1 MNDDPSAAGAEPDAA
16 PTPAPYEAPDVR
28 RARQREEI
36 RARRGSPERAA
47 EIAAI
52 EERKAQAKKR
62 PSSTSSVKKT
72 PENSTEI
79 FGHPWDT
86 WFAMRDAATAHLAGR
101 AADGRLSSTAE
112 VWAAVTEAVGAE
124 VGKPG
129 LQLPKLLGT
138 VAADAFADRQA
149 VLTALVADPAG
160 DKPDPSFFRH
170 AADAGVLP
178 AEASPPPTKG
188 AAPTEAQ
195 LAFWQATV
203 AELHGAR
210 AAD

>member
-1 MNDDPSAAGAEPDAA
+1 MNDDPTATPDPEAA
-16 PTPAPYEAPDVR
+16 PAPAPYEAPDVR

-36 RARRGSPERAA
+36 RALRGSPERAA

-62 PSSTSSVKKT
+62 PSSASSVKKT

-79 FGHPWDT
+79 FGHPWEQ
-86 WFAMRDAATAHLAGR
+86 WFAMRDAATAHLEAR
-101 AADGRLSSTAE
+101 AAEGRLTTTAE
-112 VWAAVTEAVGAE
+112 VWAAVGEGVGAD

-129 LQLPKLLGT
+129 LQLPKLLAT
-138 VAADAFADRQA
+138 VAADAFPARQA
-149 VLTALVADPAG
+149 VLTALVATPDG
-160 DKPDPSFFRH
+160 DGPDPSFFRH

-178 AEASPPPTKG
+178 AEASPAPTKG

-195 LAFWQATV
+195 LAHWQSTV
-203 AELHGAR
+203 AALHGT
-210 AAD
+210 AAG